1 MLLSIAV
8 LCDLCRIYSGVETE
22 VGDAI
27 RPRFGLR
34 SRNNWSAVRKNEA
47 VQFPRLVR
55 MESGVRVLMWR
66 CRDRAVKAALAALL
80 VLVAAVDLRAG
91 AAPVKI
97 VEQDPV
103 SFVKLPDGAYLLDF
117 GRVAFGNLLL
127 VPKPGSKGE
136 VTIRFGEAMRDGRID
151 RTPPGSVRYSEVK
164 ARLSGTSQVIAPPAD
179 ARNTMPPAV
188 LTPTEW
194 GVLTPFR
201 WVEIEG
207 WPGSLHQGEVKRRA
221 AFDSTWDDHA
231 ASFHSSNEMLDR
243 VWDLCHYSIK
253 ATTFAGIFVDGDRE
267 RLAYEADAYLTQ
279 MSYYAGDPN
288 SQMERDTFERL
299 MRYPTWPTEWAPHMV
314 FIAYADWMQ
323 TGDKDWLA
331 RHYEFLKT
339 KTLVDR
345 AGEDG
350 LIRSTPAQ
358 IQRGDVV
365 DWPPGERDG
374 YVFTPVNT
382 VVNAFH
388 LRAIEEMRQLALA
401 LGKESDAEDFARRER
416 RTLASFQR
424 VLFDEKTG
432 LYRDGVG
439 TDHNSLHAN
448 LFPLAFGLVP
458 KDKRAYIAEW
468 LTKRGM
474 RCSVYAAQYLLEA
487 LFENGQ
493 GKAALDEMIAPG
505 DRSWRHMIDSGA
517 TITWEAWDQRYK
529 PNQDWNHAWGAAP
542 ANLLPRFVLGV
553 HVSRPG
559 WSEAEIQPHPG
570 DLQFA
575 NGTIPTPR
583 GTIRVAWKMSPRFT
597 LSAVLPEGMEAK
609 VRLPATEESNGVWIN
624 GHIAK
629 AHRDGSWWVLDED
642 VTGKVLMEVR

>member
-1 MLLSIAV
+1 LA
-8 LCDLCRIYSGVETE
+8 R
-22 VGDAI
+22 
-27 RPRFGLR
+27 
-34 SRNNWSAVRKNEA
+34 
-47 VQFPRLVR
+47 
-55 MESGVRVLMWR
+55 
-66 CRDRAVKAALAALL
+66 AALL
-80 VLVAAVDLRAG
+80 AAVAGVGLRAG
-91 AAPVKI
+91 TAPVKL

-103 SFVKLPDGAYLLDF
+103 SVVKLPDGTYLLDF

-127 VPKPGSKGE
+127 APEAGSKGE

-164 ARLSGTSQVIAPPAD
+164 AALDGTNEVIAPPPD
-179 ARNTMPPAV
+179 ARNTKPPAV
-188 LTPTEW
+188 LTSPQW

-207 WPGSLHQGEVKRRA
+207 WPGELHPGEVRRRA
-221 AFDSTWDDHA
+221 AFDSTWNDQA
-231 ASFHSSNEMLDR
+231 ASFHSSDTMLDR

-253 ATTFAGIFVDGDRE
+253 ATTFAGVFVDGDRE
-267 RLAYEADAYLTQ
+267 RLAYEADAYLAQ
-279 MSYYAGDPN
+279 LSYYAGDPN
-288 SQMERDTFERL
+288 SQMERDTFKRL

-331 RHYEFLKT
+331 RHYDYLKT
-339 KTLVDR
+339 KTLGER
-345 AGEDG
+345 AGDDG

-358 IQRGDVV
+358 IRRGDVV

-388 LRAIEEMRQLALA
+388 LRAIEEMRQLALV
-401 LGKESDAEDFARRER
+401 LGKKRDAEEYASRER

-432 LYRDGVG
+432 LYRDGIG
-439 TDHNSLHAN
+439 TDHSSLHAN

-458 KDKRAYIAEW
+458 EDKRAHVAEW
-468 LTKRGM
+468 LAQQGM

-493 GKAALDEMIAPG
+493 AKAAVEEMKAPG
-505 DRSWRHMIDSGA
+505 DRSWRHMVDSGT

-553 HVSRPG
+553 QVSRPG
-559 WSEAEIQPHPG
+559 WSEAEIEPHPG
-570 DLQFA
+570 DLRFA
-575 NGTIPTPR
+575 SGTVPTPR
-583 GTIRVAWKMSPRFT
+583 GTVRVSWKIAPRFT
-597 LSAVLPEGMEAK
+597 LSMALPAGMDAK
-609 VRLPATEESNGVWIN
+609 VRLPATEGSRGVWI
-624 GHIAK
+624 
-629 AHRDGSWWVLDED
+629 DGRAVMALREGAWWVLEKD
-642 VTGKVLMEVR
+642 VKGRVSMEVH